1 MNFSTYVSSLAAA
14 PLPATHE
21 NRDRG
26 RRYLSSLGADG
37 GTEMLGGLRAALN
50 YAPDP
55 QRDRFVAF
63 LTDGYIG
70 NEVEIFSEVHR
81 PIGGAR
87 IFSFGVGNSVNRYL
101 LDGLAME
108 GRGAA
113 AYLALEDSAE
123 EVMSY
128 FFDRISHPALTDVSI
143 DWGGLAVSEVYPRRI
158 PDLFV
163 GRPVVITGQFK
174 GGADAIVVHGRAG
187 KEGSKFSLAPDPAQP
202 AIRTLWAR
210 LRIDDLARR
219 YSWSGSRDLVADIRS
234 TALQY
239 GLMSAYTL
247 FVAVD
252 ASERTPGEHG
262 TTVSQAVPV
271 PDGVQYKTTVAERGA
286 TGFDR

>member
-14 PLPATHE
+14 PLPATRE

-26 RRYLSSLGADG
+26 RRYLRSLGADG
-37 GTEMLGGLRAALN
+37 GTEMLGGIRAALD

-70 NEVEIFSEVHR
+70 NEAEIFAEVHR
-81 PIGGAR
+81 LIGGAR

-101 LDGLAME
+101 FDGLAME
-108 GRGAA
+108 GRGAV
-113 AYLALEDSAE
+113 AYLALQDSAE

-128 FFDRISHPALTDVSI
+128 FFERISHPALTDVSI
-143 DWGGLAVSEVYPRRI
+143 DWRGLAVSEVYPRRI

-174 GGADAIVVHGRAG
+174 GGADTIAVHGRAG
-187 KEGSKFSLAPDPAQP
+187 KDSLRFSLAPDVAQP

-210 LRIDDLARR
+210 LRIEDLARR
-219 YSWSGSRDLVADIRS
+219 YAWSGSRDLAADIRS
-234 TALQY
+234 TALEY
-239 GLMSAYTL
+239 GLMSAYTS

-262 TTVSQAVPV
+262 TTVNQAVPV
-271 PDGVQYKTTVAERGA
+271 PDGVRYKTTVAEGRA
-286 TGFDR
+286 SGF